1 MDWSGINSGISV
13 RKLISTSKKE
23 KRRWQMNCQTFSQ
36 NPCMRGKS
44 HHLKH
49 CDSIP
54 GSGLGLHQF
63 SHLYWI
69 PVYVVWNVWL
79 DLFMQILFIG
89 VECVTGPVYVDF
101 MWCGMCD
108 WTCLCRF
115 YVVWN
120 VTGPV
125 YVDFV
130 YWCGMCN
137 WTHLCRFYL
146 LVCNGWLKLFM

>member
-1 MDWSGINSGISV
+1 MIAY
-13 RKLISTSKKE
+13 
-23 KRRWQMNCQTFSQ
+23 QA
-36 NPCMRGKS
+36 
-44 HHLKH
+44 
-49 CDSIP
+49 
-54 GSGLGLHQF
+54 
-63 SHLYWI
+63 
-69 PVYVVWNVWL
+69 VVWVYISFHICIEY
-79 DLFMQILFIG
+79 LFMWCG
-89 VECVTGPVYVDF
+89 CMTGPVYADF
-101 MWCGMCD
+101 VYWCGMCD

-146 LVCNGWLKLFM
+146 LVCNG